1 MQHIILLGD
10 SILDN
15 AAYVP
20 TNLDVINIL
29 RNRLPDGW
37 KATLLARDG
46 SMINDIIYQLQQ
58 LPEDATLLVLSVG
71 GNDALSH
78 ADILSERANSVSE
91 VLLKL
96 ADVQDEFRNN
106 YRKML
111 KNVLSYRLPTLIC
124 TIYYP
129 RFPDPYAQK
138 MSKLA
143 LSIFNDCII
152 SEAVASRST
161 LIDLRMIFDE
171 DKDYA
176 TPIEPSEKGGEKLA
190 DAILAKVK
198 EHENDERKI

>member
-1 MQHIILLGD
+1 MQHIVLLGD

-15 AAYVP
+15 SAYVP
-20 TNLDVINIL
+20 VNLDVINLL

-46 SMINDIIYQLQQ
+46 SKINDVIYQLRQ
-58 LPEDATLLVLSVG
+58 LPEDASFLVLSVG
-71 GNDALSH
+71 GNDALGH

-96 ADVQDEFRNN
+96 ADIQDEFRNN
-106 YRKML
+106 YQVML
-111 KNVLSYRLPTLIC
+111 KNVLSFGLPTVVC

-129 RFPDPYAQK
+129 RFPDPILQK

-152 SEAVASRST
+152 SEAIGSGSR
-161 LIDLRMIFDE
+161 LIDLRMIFSE

-176 TPIEPSEKGGEKLA
+176 TPIEPSEKGGAKLA
-190 DAILAKVK
+190 DSILEKVK
-198 EHENDERKI
+198 EHEYYKPTV

>member
-20 TNLDVINIL
+20 FNSDVINIL

-46 SMINDIIYQLQQ
+46 SMINDIIYQLTQ
-58 LPEDATLLVLSVG
+58 LPEDASFLVLSVG

-91 VLLKL
+91 VLLQL
-96 ADVQDEFRNN
+96 ADMQDEFRNN
-106 YRKML
+106 YRTML
-111 KNVLSYRLPTLIC
+111 KNVRSYKLPTLIC

-129 RFPDPYAQK
+129 RFPDPYIQK

-152 SEAVASRST
+152 SEALASRSR
-161 LIDLRMIFDE
+161 LIDLRIIFDE

-176 TPIEPSEKGGEKLA
+176 TPIEPSEQGGEKLA
-190 DAILAKVK
+190 DAILEKIK
-198 EHENDERKI
+198 EHENDESKI

>member
-10 SILDN
+10 SVLDN
-15 AAYVP
+15 GAYVP
-20 TNLDVINIL
+20 FNLDVTNML
-29 RNRLPDGW
+29 RNRIPDGW

-58 LPEDATLLVLSVG
+58 LPDDASFLVLSVG

-78 ADILSERANSVSE
+78 ADILSQRANSVSE
-91 VLLKL
+91 VLLQL
-96 ADVQDEFRNN
+96 ADMQDEFRNN

-111 KNVLSYRLPTLIC
+111 QNVLNLRLPTLIC

-129 RFPDPYAQK
+129 RFPDPQIQK

-152 SEAVASRST
+152 SEAIASRLR
-161 LIDLRMIFDE
+161 LIDLRMIFDD

-190 DAILAKVK
+190 GAIFEKVNEL
-198 EHENDERKI
+198 EHD